1 MSENELVS
9 LDKLAVVSY
18 PHPAL
23 RVVAK
28 PVKRVD
34 AHLKEL
40 ATRMIDLMYEH
51 AGVGLAAP
59 QVAVPLRIFVW
70 DPTGKRDEG
79 RPTVF
84 INPTI
89 TRPRSNEEAE
99 EGCLSIPGVHANVV
113 RAKTIH
119 LHAYDIHGREI
130 DTDFTGFEARIL
142 QHETDHLDGVLFI
155 DRLSPE
161 VHRAHEP
168 SLDTLQIDFQSRQR
182 VGSIASDAIL
192 EKQFAQWQQRYA

>member
-1 MSENELVS
+1 MSENEPVS
-9 LDKLAVVSY
+9 PDKLSVVTY

-28 PVKRVD
+28 SVKRVD
-34 AHLKEL
+34 AQLKEL
-40 ATRMIDLMYEH
+40 AARMIDLMYEH

-79 RPTVF
+79 RPAVF

-99 EGCLSIPGVHANVV
+99 EGCLSIPGVHANVI

-119 LHAYDIHGREI
+119 VHAYDITGREI
-130 DTDFTGFEARIL
+130 DTDFSGFEARII
-142 QHETDHLDGVLFI
+142 QHETDHLDGLLFI

-161 VHRAHEP
+161 VRREHDRA
-168 SLDTLQIDFQSRQR
+168 LDTFELDFQSRQR
-182 VGSIASDAIL
+182 LGSVAPPDTL
-192 EKQFAQWQQRYA
+192 EKQLAHWQQRYA